1 VSETV
6 VVKLRTRV
14 LLAVALVGLVFAMGV
29 HYDSAEEEHWPYPD
43 ADRLAAE
50 YDRYVGERALLF
62 GTVESVSDGTAR
74 LSVEH
79 ATGSFP
85 LTVRAFD
92 ADAEPGGVVQ
102 VLGQLESDRAM
113 TAEAVAVVNPSG
125 SSLVYKYG
133 TSLVGAAL
141 VLVVFF
147 RYWRVD
153 WESLSLEVRED
164 G

>member
-1 VSETV
+1 VA
-6 VVKLRTRV
+6 VKLRTRV
-14 LLAVALVGLVFAMGV
+14 LLAAVLVGLVFAMGV
-29 HYDSAEEEHWPYPD
+29 HYDSAEDEHWPYPD

-62 GTVESVSDGTAR
+62 GTVESVSSGTAR
-74 LSVEH
+74 LSVES

-85 LTVRAFD
+85 LTVREFD
-92 ADAEPGGVVQ
+92 ATVEPGGTVQ
-102 VLGQLESDRAM
+102 VLGRLGPGRTM

-125 SSLVYKYG
+125 SALVYKYG

-141 VLVVFF
+141 VLAVVF

-153 WESLSLEVRED
+153 WNSLSLEARED

>member
-1 VSETV
+1 M
-6 VVKLRTRV
+6 KRRTRV
-14 LLAVALVGLVFAMGV
+14 LLAVALVGLVFGMGV
-29 HYDSAEEEHWPYPD
+29 HYDSAEDDRWPYPD
-43 ADRLAAE
+43 ADRLAVE
-50 YDRYVGERALLF
+50 YGQYVGERALLF
-62 GTVESVSDGTAR
+62 GTVESVSSGTAR
-74 LSVEH
+74 LSVES

-85 LTVRAFD
+85 LTVRGFD
-92 ADAEPGGVVQ
+92 ADVEPGGTVQ
-102 VLGQLESDRAM
+102 VLGQLGPDRAM

-141 VLVVFF
+141 VLVVFV

-153 WESLSLEVRED
+153 WEALTLEARED

>member
-1 VSETV
+1 MQ
-6 VVKLRTRV
+6 LRTRV
-14 LLAVALVGLVFAMGV
+14 LLAVALVGLVFAMGA

-50 YDRYVGERALLF
+50 YDRHVGERALLF
-62 GTVESVSDGTAR
+62 GTVESVSAGTAR

-79 ATGSFP
+79 AAGSFP
-85 LTVRAFD
+85 LTVRAVD
-92 ADAEPGGVVQ
+92 ANVEPGGTVQ
-102 VLGQLESDRAM
+102 VLGRLEPGRAM
-113 TAEAVAVVNPSG
+113 TADAVAVVNPSG
-125 SSLVYKYG
+125 SALVYKYG

-153 WESLSLEVRED
+153 RESLSLEVRED

>member
-1 VSETV
+1 MTW
-6 VVKLRTRV
+6 LRRV
-14 LLAVALVGLVFAMGV
+14 LLAAVLVGLVFGMGV
-29 HYDSAEEEHWPYPD
+29 HYDSAEEGQWPYPD
-43 ADRLAAE
+43 TDRLAAE
-50 YDRYVGERALLF
+50 YDRYVGEQALLF
-62 GTVESVSDGTAR
+62 GTVESVSGGTAR

-79 ATGSFP
+79 TGGAFP
-85 LTVRAFD
+85 LTVEGFD
-92 ADAEPGGVVQ
+92 ADVEPGGVVQ
-102 VLGQLESDRAM
+102 VLGRLEPGRTM
-113 TAEAVAVVNPSG
+113 TPEAVAVVNPSG

-153 WESLSLEVRED
+153 WGSLSLEVRED